1 MTYRKTMVLL
11 LGTVAAASLA
21 GATPKEEAVAGLRES
36 FSRRTPYIAG
46 NLRSKTPEFLKL
58 LDDNGS
64 FRDLSE
70 LERKYR
76 ANGWG
81 NPKYDYTEIQVP
93 VLNMLVEAFNRLQVI
108 ALDLRDG
115 RIPAA
120 DRSVVAEKL
129 RKAVL
134 NYAAI
139 EFDRGNRITV
149 GRFHGSCFAIP
160 GAASGIYFA
169 LYNDMVSGKYPEV
182 ADALKKLAFQA
193 WSQPVRRDA
202 TDRNIVSVDR
212 FRKHVWWVGG
222 NATAYRPLLEAALVN
237 SSPEMIDV
245 LSKVAA
251 GSISQVSQNTYDKA
265 FWIEGFTAD
274 GAGWGHGRQ
283 CLIWGYPIHGTNG
296 SLNILSKLAGTPWG
310 ASLDANAIETIFDF
324 FRGSAF
330 YFYKGTIPPVLER
343 GNARPDYAKK
353 REIPSMTLVENLLR
367 SFRHYLNPMQIAELE
382 QFRREAKAKNL
393 FMLNYP
399 AGNYH
404 GTRYFFNND
413 DLIRKTPEYYAF
425 VNMASRRTNG
435 LESYFDGA
443 NGFNLFTCDG
453 QTLFER
459 EGGESAKALGSAVLT
474 MLPGTTARQVKKLN
488 PVQNWIGYGSQGRFA
503 AGAAAPD
510 GDAVAGFIFD
520 KVNDSVVERPS
531 RHEENPEILKLRANK
546 GYFFFGDLFCALGA
560 GIENLAPEYEGSIFT
575 TVEQT
580 LAKNAVKPV
589 TAHGIDWHGNNG
601 FLYGVLPS
609 ATTGKI
615 HSKHEVRRTNW
626 RGLSQANA
634 GAVETEQEMFSL
646 WIDHGREVKNGTYA
660 YFVACGGKVPEKLP
674 SILANTVQVQAM
686 ELGQTVQAL
695 FYDAGTQVNTSM
707 GKLSVSAP
715 CALILKRED
724 GSVSVTAADGL
735 MNRNLGRLDISL
747 GAKQFSL
754 SLPSGEALG
763 KAVTRKFLFE

>member
-1 MTYRKTMVLL
+1 IPVKT
-11 LGTVAAASLA
+11 
-21 GATPKEEAVAGLRES
+21 
-36 FSRRTPYIAG
+36 
-46 NLRSKTPEFLKL
+46 
-58 LDDNGS
+58 
-64 FRDLSE
+64 
-70 LERKYR
+70 
-76 ANGWG
+76 
-81 NPKYDYTEIQVP
+81 
-93 VLNMLVEAFNRLQVI
+93 
-108 ALDLRDG
+108 
-115 RIPAA
+115 
-120 DRSVVAEKL
+120 
-129 RKAVL
+129 
-134 NYAAI
+134 
-139 EFDRGNRITV
+139 
-149 GRFHGSCFAIP
+149 H
-160 GAASGIYFA
+160 
-169 LYNDMVSGKYPEV
+169 
-182 ADALKKLAFQA
+182 
-193 WSQPVRRDA
+193 
-202 TDRNIVSVDR
+202 
-212 FRKHVWWVGG
+212 
-222 NATAYRPLLEAALVN
+222 
-237 SSPEMIDV
+237 
-245 LSKVAA
+245 
-251 GSISQVSQNTYDKA
+251 
-265 FWIEGFTAD
+265 
-274 GAGWGHGRQ
+274 
-283 CLIWGYPIHGTNG
+283 
-296 SLNILSKLAGTPWG
+296 
-310 ASLDANAIETIFDF
+310 
-324 FRGSAF
+324 
-330 YFYKGTIPPVLER
+330 FYKGTIPPVLER

-474 MLPGTTARQVKKLN
+474 MLPGTTARQTKKLS
-488 PVQNWIGYGSQGRFA
+488 PVENWLGYGSQGRFA

>member
-1 MTYRKTMVLL
+1 MMKVQLLFAMILL
-11 LGTVAAASLA
+11 LCGLMFADDVS
-21 GATPKEEAVAGLRES
+21 GAKKEAVQKMRSRLAEQGFYVRE
-36 FSRRTPYIAG
+36 RRSGA
-46 NLRSKTPEFLKL
+46 EL
-58 LDDNGS
+58 LEMMDGNGS
-64 FRDLSE
+64 FSNLRDLENACRREGWNRKENDRWE
-70 LERKYR
+70 LQQK
-76 ANGWG
+76 NL
-81 NPKYDYTEIQVP
+81 NSFLVP
-93 VLNMLVEAFNRLQVI
+93 AFEQLKRV
-108 ALDLRDG
+108 AVDLADG
-115 RIPAA
+115 RIPAEKRKDA
-120 DRSVVAEKL
+120 KEKL
-129 RKAVL
+129 FRGIL
-134 NYAAI
+134 NYA
-139 EFDRGNRITV
+139 ELEYSRDGMQN

-160 GAASGIYFA
+160 AAAVAIYFKF
-169 LYNDMVSGKYPEV
+169 YSDMTGGEYPAV
-182 ADALKKLAFQA
+182 AKALKRLAFQA
-193 WSQPVRRDA
+193 WSQPLRNDA
-202 TDRNIVSVDR
+202 TDRNIVSIDR
-212 FRKHVWWVGG
+212 FRGNAGWVGG
-222 NATAYRPLLEAALVN
+222 NATAYRPLLDTALVN
-237 SSPEMIDV
+237 ESPEMVDV
-245 LSKVAA
+245 VAEVA
-251 GSISQVSQNTYDKA
+251 RRSISRVSQNTYNEA
-265 FWIEGFTAD
+265 FWVEGFTAD

-367 SFRHYLNPMQIAELE
+367 NFRRYLNPAQTAELE

-503 AGAAAPD
+503 AGAVAPG
-510 GDAVAGFIFD
+510 GDAVAGFEFD
-520 KVNDSVVERPS
+520 KVNYAVLERPS

-580 LAKNAVKPV
+580 LAKKPTVPVKR
-589 TAHGIDWHGNNG
+589 HGIDWYGNNG
-601 FLYGVLPS
+601 FVYGVLPK
-609 ATTGKI
+609 ATSGSI
-615 HSKHEVRRTNW
+615 HRKNESRSTQWRQLSKSNRN
-626 RGLSQANA
+626 
-634 GAVETEQEMFSL
+634 AVETQQSMFSL

-660 YFVACGGKVPEKLP
+660 YFVACDGRIPEQLP
-674 SILANTVQVQAM
+674 VILSNTAGLQAL
-686 ELGQTVQAL
+686 EWNGTVQAL

>member
-1 MTYRKTMVLL
+1 MKYGRIMTLL

-21 GATPKEEAVAGLRES
+21 GATPKEDAVNRLRES
-36 FSRRTPYIAG
+36 FSGRTPYIGG
-46 NLRSKTPEFLKL
+46 NLRAKTPEFLKK
-58 LDDNGS
+58 LDDGGS
-64 FRDLSE
+64 FRDLGD

-76 ANGWG
+76 DGNWG
-81 NPKYDYTEIQVP
+81 SPEFDRYDIQVP
-93 VLNMLVEAFNRLQVI
+93 VLNMLVEAFSRLQVI

-115 RIPAA
+115 KIPAA
-120 DRSVVAEKL
+120 ERSVVAERL
-129 RKAVL
+129 RRAVL
-134 NYAAI
+134 NYGGI
-139 EFDRGNRITV
+139 ELDRGTRISG

-160 GAASGIYFA
+160 AAASGIYFA
-169 LYNDMVSGKYPEV
+169 LYRDMTSGKYPEV
-182 ADALKKLAFQA
+182 ADTLKKLAFQA
-193 WSQPVRRDA
+193 WSQPVRHDA
-202 TDRNIVSVDR
+202 TDRNIVSIER

-245 LSKVAA
+245 LSRVAA

-296 SLNILSKLAGTPWG
+296 SLNIISKLAGTPWA
-310 ASLDANAIETIFDF
+310 ASLDANAVETIFDF
-324 FRGSAF
+324 LRGSAF

-343 GNARPDYAKK
+343 GNARPGYAEK

-367 SFRHYLNPMQIAELE
+367 NFRQYLNPAQAAELE

-413 DLIRKTPEYYAF
+413 DLIRKTPGYYVF
-425 VNMASRRTNG
+425 VNMSSSRTNG
-435 LESYFDGA
+435 LESYYGGA
-443 NGFNLFTCDG
+443 SGFNLFTCDG

-459 EGGESAKALGSAVLT
+459 EGGESARALGSAVLT
-474 MLPGTTARQVKKLN
+474 MLPGTTARQTEKLS
-488 PVQNWIGYGSQGRFA
+488 PVENWLGYGSRGKFA
-503 AGAAAPD
+503 GGAVAPN
-510 GDAVAGFIFD
+510 GDAAAGFIFD

-531 RHEENPEILKLRANK
+531 RREENPEILKVRANK

-580 LAKNAVKPV
+580 LAKKTVKPAA
-589 TAHGIDWHGNNG
+589 AHGVEWHGNNG
-601 FLYGVLPS
+601 FFYGVLPS
-609 ATTGKI
+609 ATAGTI
-615 HSKHEVRRTNW
+615 HSGREVRRTNW
-626 RGLSQANA
+626 RGFSQANA
-634 GAVETEQEMFSL
+634 DAVETDQEMFSL

-660 YFVACGGKVPEKLP
+660 YFVACGGKIPEKLP
-674 SILANTVQVQAM
+674 SVLANTVQVQAM
-686 ELGQTVQAL
+686 ALGQTVQAV
-695 FYDAGTQVNTSM
+695 FYNASAKVNTAF
-707 GKLSVSAP
+707 GELSVSAP
-715 CALILKRED
+715 CVLLLQETGGRIQI
-724 GSVSVTAADGL
+724 TAADGL
-735 MNRNLGRLDISL
+735 MDNKLKKLTVTLG
-747 GAKQFSL
+747 KQRYVL
-754 SLPSGEALG
+754 SLPDDKFLG
-763 KAVTRKFLFE
+763 KAASASFNL